1 VHARAHWKGSLEV
14 GSMGWRQ
21 LVAKEDPEIYN
32 LTPEGCCVLPAA
44 DAYDA
49 WFSKISWVGCL
60 FVVSF

>member
-1 VHARAHWKGSLEV
+1 
-14 GSMGWRQ
+14 MGWRQ